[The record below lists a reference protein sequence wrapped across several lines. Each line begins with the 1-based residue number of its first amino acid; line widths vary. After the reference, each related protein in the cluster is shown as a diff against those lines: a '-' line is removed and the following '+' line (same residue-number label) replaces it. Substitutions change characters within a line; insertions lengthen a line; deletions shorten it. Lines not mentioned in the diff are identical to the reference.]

1 MCSTCSSVDHMP
13 RMIQVRNVPDEL
25 HRTLKIRAAE
35 RGMTLSDYLLAE
47 LEAIADKPSLAEL
60 TERIMQRDP
69 TDLGDSAA
77 QLIRERRGP
86 LP

>member
-1 MCSTCSSVDHMP
+1 MCSTCSNVDRMP

-25 HRTLKIRAAE
+25 HRALKVRAAE
-35 RGMTLSDYLLAE
+35 RGLTLSDYLLVE
-47 LEAIADKPSLAEL
+47 LEAIADKPSLVEL
-60 TERIMQRDP
+60 TERILQREP
-69 TDLGDSAA
+69 TGLDDSAA

>member
-1 MCSTCSSVDHMP
+1 MCRTCSNVHRMP

-25 HRTLKIRAAE
+25 HRILKVRAAE
-35 RGMTLSDYLLAE
+35 RGMTLSDYLLVE

-60 TERIMQRDP
+60 TERILQREP
-69 TDLGDSAA
+69 TDLDDSAA

>member
-1 MCSTCSSVDHMP
+1 
-13 RMIQVRNVPDEL
+13 MIQVRNVPDEL
-25 HRTLKIRAAE
+25 HRTLKVRAAE

-60 TERIMQRDP
+60 TERILQREP
-69 TDLGDSAA
+69 TDLDDSAVE
-77 QLIRERRGP
+77 LIRERRGP

>member
-1 MCSTCSSVDHMP
+1 MCRTCSNVHRMP

-25 HRTLKIRAAE
+25 HRVLKVRAAE
-35 RGMTLSDYLLAE
+35 RGMTLSDYLLVE

-60 TERIMQRDP
+60 TERILQREP
-69 TDLGDSAA
+69 TDLDDSAA